1 MNSLKKNFLNKF
13 HNILEKLY
21 KLITRKIFNLTSSE
35 IRKKNIWIKLSLSR
49 DIQFNFLDIGFYP
62 CFEYRIEQYF
72 STRSLFYGIDSTNE
86 TQNYKNKNN
95 EIILKKKIVSKNFNP
110 TFRTSFNATS
120 ACNLTH
126 DTINPSA
133 HERQNYINN
142 FKNI

>member
-72 STRSLFYGIDSTNE
+72 STRSLFYG
-86 TQNYKNKNN
+86 
-95 EIILKKKIVSKNFNP
+95 
-110 TFRTSFNATS
+110 
-120 ACNLTH
+120 
-126 DTINPSA
+126 
-133 HERQNYINN
+133 
-142 FKNI
+142 